1 MQNFCGEFFC
11 KIDSEILKIE
21 TTINSPICQAKQ
33 LSSYTEEKLNDLY
46 NWVEK
51 YDFKSIDEEIY
62 FFKELKSRLT
72 SKYIYYHK
80 ILEIESNAPTSSKK
94 LKLKY
99 YKSIINDC
107 HIASKKDNDF
117 YKYYRSGFT
126 HYDHYYFTRNGTKQS
141 INKHI
146 TRIFIDVKRC
156 SLYDYNLAVIMANDK
171 LIEYYEDRIE
181 NINKDSS
188 TCNQSIKSNL
198 NWTGSKVDL
207 IELIYALQT
216 SKSINGGTTD
226 IKEIAISLGKVL
238 NIEIEEGL
246 YRAYLDIKS
255 RKNQKTKF
263 LKTLSENLN
272 QKMIEEDN

>member
-21 TTINSPICQAKQ
+21 TTINSSICQAKH
-33 LSSYTEEKLNDLY
+33 LSSYTEDKLNELFSWMESY
-46 NWVEK
+46 E
-51 YDFKSIDEEIY
+51 FKSTEEEIY

-72 SKYIYYHK
+72 SKYIYYHRL
-80 ILEIESNAPTSSKK
+80 LEIESNAPTSSKK

-99 YKSIINDC
+99 YKAVINEC
-107 HIASKKDNDF
+107 HRASKKDNDF

-126 HYDHYYFTRNGTKQS
+126 HNDQFYFTRSGTKKA

-146 TRIFIDVKRC
+146 TRIFIDAKKC
-156 SLYDYNLAVIMANDK
+156 SLYDYNVATILANDK
-171 LIEYYEDRIE
+171 LIEYYEDKLE
-181 NINKDSS
+181 NINNDSAN
-188 TCNQSIKSNL
+188 CNQNFKSNL

-216 SKSINGGTTD
+216 SKSINAGTTD
-226 IKEIAISLGKVL
+226 IKEIAISLGKML
-238 NIEIEEGL
+238 NIEIEDGL

-263 LKTLSENLN
+263 LNTLSENLN